1 MYRGTLIDELIHT
14 VERAEEHVHQ
24 MELEAQ
30 LADMDSAT
38 VYELPQRETAIH
50 EPMHGVA

>member
-1 MYRGTLIDELIHT
+1 MYRGTIIDELIYT

-30 LADMDSAT
+30 LAEMESAA
-38 VYELPQRETAIH
+38 VYELPQH
-50 EPMHGVA
+50 EAVAGVA